1 MTEADLDVVRALGQ
15 ALDAG
20 EEVVVVTV
28 VGTEGTPPC
37 RIGQKILLGAARPLA
52 GTLGCA
58 ELDTAALGVAR
69 DALARGEAGPARL
82 LHPDGVAVAHV
93 EPYRARPRLLAIG
106 ATPVAVALRQLG
118 AVLGWQVIVLDPRPE
133 RTDRDL
139 SDVREIATGRL
150 DALVVTDHDLPGLA
164 GLLANL
170 LANPR
175 PTEPTFVGMMGSRRH
190 RHGHLEALVS
200 GGVPAETVGRIQTPV
215 GLDIGGDT
223 PAEIAL
229 SILAGVVAHRHGRP
243 GGPLAPAPPPPEDAE
258 AGRGDPLPDPASGH
272 G

>member
-1 MTEADLDVVRALGQ
+1 MTEADLDVLRALGR

-20 EEVVVVTV
+20 EEAVVVTV
-28 VGTEGTPPC
+28 VGTEGAPPC
-37 RIGQKILLGAARPLA
+37 RIGQKILLGAERPLA

-58 ELDTAALGVAR
+58 ELDTAALAVAR

-93 EPYRARPRLLAIG
+93 EPYRVRPRLLAIG
-106 ATPVAVALRQLG
+106 ATPVAAALRQLG
-118 AVLGWQVIVLDPRPE
+118 ALLGWQVIVLDPRPE

-139 SDVREIATGRL
+139 GDPREVATGRL

-164 GLLANL
+164 GVLAPLLA
-170 LANPR
+170 
-175 PTEPTFVGMMGSRRH
+175 TEPAFVGIMGSRRH
-190 RHGHLEALVS
+190 RHGHLEHLLSCGVS
-200 GGVPAETVGRIQTPV
+200 TETVVRIQTPV

-258 AGRGDPLPDPASGH
+258 ADRQRSFPEPAPGPA
-272 G
+272 